1 MVMKTKMIGR
11 NGNSMKNLLM
21 AALVVAATPAIS
33 KERVRDVVV
42 YDHVKSV
49 HKPVEVYTT
58 QCRDVEVPIYGNTGG
73 GGASA
78 SDLLGGM
85 IIGGLIG
92 GTASGKDSGA
102 AIGALG
108 GAIVANESA
117 KGAKVTGYEIQRQCS
132 DVVVYQ
138 NSNVEIYSHS
148 TIRFFIDGKRYVV
161 PFQR

>member
-1 MVMKTKMIGR
+1 MKYLITTA
-11 NGNSMKNLLM
+11 LLF
-21 AALVVAATPAIS
+21 AATTASAEVS
-33 KERVRDVVV
+33 KVKVFDHTKIVTQSVPVSETRCQDV
-42 YDHVKSV
+42 K
-49 HKPVEVYTT
+49 
-58 QCRDVEVPIYGNTGG
+58 VPIYQQGGNASGG
-73 GGASA
+73 
-78 SDLLGGM
+78 DVLLGA
-85 IIGGLIG
+85 ILGGLIG

-132 DVVVYQ
+132 DVTVYE

-148 TIRFFIDGKRYVV
+148 TIRFFVDGKRYVV

>member
-1 MVMKTKMIGR
+1 MKYLITTALLFAGTTASAEVSKVKVFDHTKIVTQSVPVSETR
-11 NGNSMKNLLM
+11 CQ
-21 AALVVAATPAIS
+21 
-33 KERVRDVVV
+33 DV
-42 YDHVKSV
+42 K
-49 HKPVEVYTT
+49 
-58 QCRDVEVPIYGNTGG
+58 VPIYQQGGNASGG
-73 GGASA
+73 
-78 SDLLGGM
+78 DVLLGA
-85 IIGGLIG
+85 ILGGLIG

-132 DVVVYQ
+132 DVTVYE

-148 TIRFFIDGKRYVV
+148 TIRFFVDGKRYVV